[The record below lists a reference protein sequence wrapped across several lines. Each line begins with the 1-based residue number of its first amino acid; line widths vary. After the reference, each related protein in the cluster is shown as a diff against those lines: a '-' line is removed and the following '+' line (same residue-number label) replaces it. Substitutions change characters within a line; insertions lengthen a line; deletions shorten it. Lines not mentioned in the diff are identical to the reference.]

1 MKLTWWNIFKT
12 VICAC
17 VKPLCRQLLKINRRS
32 TILFTTVYNGKR
44 KKKKKQ
50 YGDGLSQ
57 HKVSHATYPI
67 SLYVD
72 IICINIFIYLFNSC
86 MNVSPTFPGSLVLFH
101 NFYYIYTRENE
112 QSKNLHNFQKV
123 GTNMHLS
130 IWLQSSILCN
140 FSRGTFVVLRWPP
153 PEPSAGDKIR
163 WAKRFLSPW
172 DQSHKP

>member
-1 MKLTWWNIFKT
+1 MRVSNHYVDNFWKLTGGPPSF
-12 VICAC
+12 
-17 VKPLCRQLLKINRRS
+17 LQLFIME
-32 TILFTTVYNGKR
+32 

-130 IWLQSSILCN
+130 IWLQSSILA
-140 FSRGTFVVLRWPP
+140 TFLGVLSSSSGGPHRSPQ
-153 PEPSAGDKIR
+153 PETRYDGLKGFYLHETNHTNPNPI
-163 WAKRFLSPW
+163 FLF
-172 DQSHKP
+172 D